1 MNNRK
6 TKIIGYVLYL
16 ILVLGLSFFLFLI
29 RDQYNWV
36 AGALR
41 ELFTYLIIGLVIIY
55 TIISVLILFRNRTM
69 TVLFYGLFGLIPFFI
84 SIPFFKSPI
93 FEKPIELTGEIK
105 TIELTYIAW
114 ACDCA
119 NWVTDYHLTKFS
131 NNTNDS
137 LAYYSIYIEPMT
149 EELKLPDSV
158 GFSNDIIKFKGQF
171 YKNRGFP
178 KDFIPLGDPE
188 SSRIFRYSEF
198 EIIKSNHHDYQIE
211 LTNY

>member
-1 MNNRK
+1 
-6 TKIIGYVLYL
+6 
-16 ILVLGLSFFLFLI
+16 
-29 RDQYNWV
+29 
-36 AGALR
+36 
-41 ELFTYLIIGLVIIY
+41 
-55 TIISVLILFRNRTM
+55 M